1 MINFT
6 LWLTVC
12 FGGKFRQKRT
22 IALGT
27 GSGSDAGFRGD
38 NFTMKSCQPRLF
50 NEDKMA
56 QQTPLYEQHTL
67 CGARMVDFHGWM
79 MPLHYGSQIDE
90 HHAVRTDAGMF
101 DVSHMTIRRD
111 LQKLEQQ
118 GAVVLVSGGVQS
130 PGRVAHE
137 PSHQVKT
144 ALAMTQ
150 KAAIG
155 KLAASLV
162 QPGSCIYLDAGTT
175 TLAIAQHLIHMES
188 LTVVTNDF
196 VIANY
201 LLDNSNCTIIHT
213 GGAVCRENR
222 SCVGEA
228 AATMLRSLM
237 IDQAFI
243 SASSWSVRGIST
255 PAEDKVTVKR
265 AIASASRQRVLV
277 CDATKYGQVA
287 TWLALPLSEFDQ
299 IITDD
304 GLPESASRALA
315 KQDLSL
321 LVAKNE

>member
-1 MINFT
+1 MIPVERRQII
-6 LWLTVC
+6 LEMVAEKGIVSIAELT
-12 FGGKFRQKRT
+12 
-22 IALGT
+22 
-27 GSGSDAGFRGD
+27 D
-38 NFTMKSCQPRLF
+38 
-50 NEDKMA
+50 
-56 QQTPLYEQHTL
+56 
-67 CGARMVDFHGWM
+67 RMN
-79 MPLHYGSQIDE
+79 
-90 HHAVRTDAGMF
+90 
-101 DVSHMTIRRD
+101 VSHMTIRRD

-243 SASSWSVRGIST
+243 SASSW
-255 PAEDKVTVKR
+255 
-265 AIASASRQRVLV
+265 
-277 CDATKYGQVA
+277 
-287 TWLALPLSEFDQ
+287 
-299 IITDD
+299 
-304 GLPESASRALA
+304 
-315 KQDLSL
+315 
-321 LVAKNE
+321 

>member
-1 MINFT
+1 MIPVERRQII
-6 LWLTVC
+6 LEMVAEKGIVSIAELT
-12 FGGKFRQKRT
+12 
-22 IALGT
+22 
-27 GSGSDAGFRGD
+27 D
-38 NFTMKSCQPRLF
+38 
-50 NEDKMA
+50 
-56 QQTPLYEQHTL
+56 
-67 CGARMVDFHGWM
+67 RMN
-79 MPLHYGSQIDE
+79 
-90 HHAVRTDAGMF
+90 
-101 DVSHMTIRRD
+101 VSHMTIRRD

-162 QPGSCIYLDAGTT
+162 QPGRCIYLDAGTT
-175 TLAIAQHLIHMES
+175 TLAIAQHLTHMEP

-196 VIANY
+196 VIADY

-243 SASSWSVRGIST
+243 SASSWSVRGIDLRRFGGYRVAGDQSGYFCRHRHYHRSEN
-255 PAEDKVTVKR
+255 AAGFYVV
-265 AIASASRQRVLV
+265 AQSSRLRRRLHWRFVV
-277 CDATKYGQVA
+277 QVRC
-287 TWLALPLSEFDQ
+287 S
-299 IITDD
+299 
-304 GLPESASRALA
+304 S
-315 KQDLSL
+315 
-321 LVAKNE
+321 